1 MRYPAAENN
10 SAFIF
15 LVNLRKDRIF
25 GGQKQII
32 RKVLPPP
39 PGKGM
44 EAPEKSISDK
54 NGQKIIHRSAR

>member
-15 LVNLRKDRIF
+15 LVNLRKYRIF

-32 RKVLPPP
+32 REVLPPP
-39 PGKGM
+39 TWKRAGSTWEIDFG
-44 EAPEKSISDK
+44 
-54 NGQKIIHRSAR
+54 